1 MKKGRLFC
9 CLGIFSLFLTG
20 CELPEFLNNDFFS
33 FLKKDEKKNEEK
45 PDTENK
51 ENNEENNENNGNKE
65 NTNNNENSIPTGTE
79 VTLEQLLEAFKARPE
94 SYYTDVE
101 AIVTLPNQAPQIIN
115 DSKENNWAIADDYGL
130 VPSDEEVESIDSEY
144 VTNVSIVKTYFGY
157 QIDLIF
163 ANGGTSSSKMD
174 EAFYVLETTQYQDG
188 ELFVHIEANFWY
200 DISDKSFTFKEYKD
214 KTYTEDIIEI
224 LNESYL
230 SSFVTFD
237 GNSIYLRS
245 ESMKATIKGDYTQDK
260 NKISYTY
267 KQLLNDGEAPRDITE
282 MSFEAH
288 LLGHTIDIAVEGY
301 QGASYVIYRL
311 NN

>member
-33 FLKKDEKKNEEK
+33 FLKKDEEKNEEK

-51 ENNEENNENNGNKE
+51 ENNGNNE
-65 NTNNNENSIPTGTE
+65 NTNNNENTISTGTE
-79 VTLEQLLEAFKARPE
+79 VTLEQLLEAFKVRPE
-94 SYYTDVE
+94 GYYTDVE
-101 AIVTLPNQAPQIIN
+101 AIVTFANQAPQIIN
-115 DSKENNWAIADDYGL
+115 DSKENNWAIVDDYGL

-200 DISDKSFTFKEYKD
+200 DISDKSYTFKEYKD
-214 KTYTEDIIEI
+214 KTYTEEIIVE
-224 LNESYL
+224 LNKVYL
-230 SSFVTFD
+230 GSSVTFE
-237 GNSIYLRS
+237 GNNIYLRS
-245 ESMKATIKGDYTQDK
+245 ELRKSTIKGDYSQDK
-260 NKISYTY
+260 NIISYIY
-267 KQLLNDGEAPRDITE
+267 KQLINDGEEPRNITE

-288 LLGHTIDIAVEGY
+288 LLGNTIDIAVEGY
-301 QGASYVIYRL
+301 QGATFAVFTL
-311 NN
+311 DN